1 LQIVIRRGVAALIA
15 ATVVFAG
22 PAVASA
28 RDLTSLVNPFT
39 GTAASAPDFGTG
51 GGAGNT
57 FPGATLPFGMVA
69 FSPDTI
75 PSLTNFT
82 AGYTYTDNQMRGF
95 SLTHFSGAGCAL
107 LQDLPILP
115 VAGRLNRSPVIDGSS
130 DLQPEVIPTFNHR
143 HESARPGYYA
153 VKLNPG
159 ETDQIGSRLTAT
171 TRTGVGRFNF
181 PHTGTGTLTLN
192 AGGSTIANYLASVKV
207 NPKAREVTGAT
218 ESGRFCWEPSKYKV
232 YFAARFNRP
241 FKTHGTWTGAEL
253 SPGSNSAREV
263 SPDAFNWKPV
273 AGGPAA
279 LPGNPSTTA
288 QAGAY
293 VSFDT
298 RHDSSVEARVG
309 ISFVSVAQAR
319 KNLRESSWL
328 SFGQLRRKA
337 EGTWSRTMGK
347 VRVKGGRRADRRTFA
362 TALYHSLL
370 EPSVQSDLNG
380 LYRGQDL
387 KVHRVRPG
395 HAHYS
400 DVSGWDIYRSQ
411 VQLISLLA
419 PRRAGDLAQSLLR
432 MERQGGCLPRWP
444 YATQNANIMNGDPS
458 SPIIATMH
466 ALGIRGFDAND
477 ALRAMV
483 KGADQVCHS
492 ANADYTEREA
502 LDDYLDQGWI
512 SQERNVNSG
521 EHSIAFRD
529 SPWGT
534 ASTTMEY
541 ALADFTI
548 SRLARALGRKDL
560 AARFLRRS
568 GSWRNLV
575 NPDSRAIEPRMADGS
590 FMSGTTPSTED
601 GFVEGSSAQY
611 GWFVPQD
618 LAGRFATLGGRE
630 AALAKLNEFFTELN
644 AGPASPY
651 AFLGNEPTLQTP
663 WIYNWLGHPS
673 KAQEIVRRAQLG
685 IYGPGPGGLPG
696 NDDGGTMSAWFV
708 LSALGL
714 SPVVPGTDVMPI
726 GSPLFPRATLK
737 LKRGKLVLNAPAAG
751 RNRPFVKGLRLDGRH
766 WSQNWLHLSKL
777 SRGGRLDWKLGPAA
791 GKWGRGAGDA
801 PPSWPDR

>member
-1 LQIVIRRGVAALIA
+1 
-15 ATVVFAG
+15 
-22 PAVASA
+22 
-28 RDLTSLVNPFT
+28 
-39 GTAASAPDFGTG
+39 
-51 GGAGNT
+51 
-57 FPGATLPFGMVA
+57 
-69 FSPDTI
+69 
-75 PSLTNFT
+75 
-82 AGYTYTDNQMRGF
+82 
-95 SLTHFSGAGCAL
+95 
-107 LQDLPILP
+107 
-115 VAGRLNRSPVIDGSS
+115 
-130 DLQPEVIPTFNHR
+130 
-143 HESARPGYYA
+143 
-153 VKLNPG
+153 
-159 ETDQIGSRLTAT
+159 
-171 TRTGVGRFNF
+171 
-181 PHTGTGTLTLN
+181 
-192 AGGSTIANYLASVKV
+192 
-207 NPKAREVTGAT
+207 
-218 ESGRFCWEPSKYKV
+218 
-232 YFAARFNRP
+232 
-241 FKTHGTWTGAEL
+241 
-253 SPGSNSAREV
+253 
-263 SPDAFNWKPV
+263 
-273 AGGPAA
+273 
-279 LPGNPSTTA
+279 
-288 QAGAY
+288 
-293 VSFDT
+293 
-298 RHDSSVEARVG
+298 
-309 ISFVSVAQAR
+309 
-319 KNLRESSWL
+319 
-328 SFGQLRRKA
+328 
-337 EGTWSRTMGK
+337 
-347 VRVKGGRRADRRTFA
+347 
-362 TALYHSLL
+362 
-370 EPSVQSDLNG
+370 
-380 LYRGQDL
+380 
-387 KVHRVRPG
+387 
-395 HAHYS
+395 
-400 DVSGWDIYRSQ
+400 
-411 VQLISLLA
+411 
-419 PRRAGDLAQSLLR
+419 
-432 MERQGGCLPRWP
+432 
-444 YATQNANIMNGDPS
+444 
-458 SPIIATMH
+458 
-466 ALGIRGFDAND
+466 
-477 ALRAMV
+477 
-483 KGADQVCHS
+483 
-492 ANADYTEREA
+492 
-502 LDDYLDQGWI
+502 
-512 SQERNVNSG
+512 
-521 EHSIAFRD
+521 
-529 SPWGT
+529 
-534 ASTTMEY
+534 MEY